1 MYMDRRVLALLV
13 VFPLLAGLASAQGLG
28 DAAAKERQKRHEERG
43 KQPRVY
49 DNQDLD
55 EGKPAKKPGTSTEEA
70 ASATPP
76 AEAPEDD
83 DRRAI
88 DADHARV
95 VEAEAQLKAAED
107 NLAALQSRKK
117 AAEDKLNPMSPSFI
131 YGAAASIDAAGEEM
145 RTKEEL
151 QKIEAEL
158 PEAQKAVDQARK
170 ALDDARS
177 GRVTG
182 AR

>member
-1 MYMDRRVLALLV
+1 MDRRLLAFLV
-13 VFPLLAGLASAQGLG
+13 VFPLLTGLASAQGLG
-28 DAAAKERQKRHEERG
+28 DAAARERQKRQAERG
-43 KQPRVY
+43 KHPRVY

-55 EGKPAKKPGTSTEEA
+55 EGKPAKKPGATTEEA
-70 ASATPP
+70 EPAPP
-76 AEAPEDD
+76 VEAPDED

-107 NLAALQSRKK
+107 NLAALQARKQ
-117 AAEDKLNPMSPSFI
+117 ALEDKLNPMSRTFI
-131 YGAAASIDAAGEEM
+131 YGAAASIDAPGEEM

-151 QKIEAEL
+151 QKIAGEL

-177 GRVTG
+177 GHVTG